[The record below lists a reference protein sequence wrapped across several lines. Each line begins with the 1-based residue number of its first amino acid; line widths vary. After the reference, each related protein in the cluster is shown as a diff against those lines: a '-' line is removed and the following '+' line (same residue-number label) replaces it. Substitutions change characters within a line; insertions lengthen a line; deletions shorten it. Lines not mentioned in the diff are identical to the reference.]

1 MGTSASNPGRGDR
14 PALLP
19 AWALPAQSPDAPPN
33 PPADPNQLPQQ
44 PTPQQVLAPPAPN
57 RGPWRDA
64 GSRMGRLAS
73 GDAGGRAGLS
83 RAGRGFVRA
92 LGGSRQASRSS
103 SGSRAAA
110 ARFAGFVSGIQGAG
124 LRESLRRLGLERL
137 VGGDPHVAFAAIAD
151 ALCPEGA
158 TADEAIARAAIVD
171 ALAVL
176 WASYVED
183 TGDLTRLENLDAPAV
198 QESIRT
204 AVVSHV
210 YRRWLFELGK
220 RLESKAVSAE
230 EAARLERDIKRYLDE
245 EIRIDFGDQDL
256 TRVEWDA
263 HDGQSYIEGLFRR
276 AYEILES

>member
-1 MGTSASNPGRGDR
+1 M
-14 PALLP
+14 
-19 AWALPAQSPDAPPN
+19 
-33 PPADPNQLPQQ
+33 
-44 PTPQQVLAPPAPN
+44 
-57 RGPWRDA
+57 
-64 GSRMGRLAS
+64 
-73 GDAGGRAGLS
+73 
-83 RAGRGFVRA
+83 
-92 LGGSRQASRSS
+92 
-103 SGSRAAA
+103 
-110 ARFAGFVSGIQGAG
+110 
-124 LRESLRRLGLERL
+124 
-137 VGGDPHVAFAAIAD
+137 GGDPHVAFAAIAD

-230 EAARLERDIKRYLDE
+230 EAARLERDMKRYLDE

-263 HDGQSYIEGLFRR
+263 HDGQSYIEDLFRR